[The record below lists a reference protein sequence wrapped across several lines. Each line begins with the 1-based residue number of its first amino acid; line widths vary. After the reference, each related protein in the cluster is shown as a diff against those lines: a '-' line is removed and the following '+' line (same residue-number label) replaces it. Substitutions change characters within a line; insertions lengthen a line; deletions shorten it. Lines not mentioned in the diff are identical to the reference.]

1 MNMHDNKP
9 LLAAALATLLSGNLP
24 AFAQDPIQ
32 NKCVEWKKLN
42 LNAQQTQQISQLDND
57 WQAKYSRMQPQITDL
72 QKKLEQLLPNPK
84 SDPLEIMSTQQ
95 TLARYRESL
104 RNEATT
110 NYLRKRALLNE
121 TQQHQ
126 VEGMVQQMVLDRQR
140 ANSPVQ
146 TEQSPGLMNIVNKI
160 KWAIEP
166 H

>member
-1 MNMHDNKP
+1 MHDNNL
-9 LLAAALATLLSGNLP
+9 LLAAALATMLGSNLP
-24 AFAQDPIQ
+24 AFAQQETIQ
-32 NKCVEWKKLN
+32 YKCVEWKKLN
-42 LNAQQTQQISQLDND
+42 LNGQQTQQVSILDAE
-57 WQAKYSRMQPQITDL
+57 WHTKYMHMQPQIADL

-95 TLARYRESL
+95 TIARYKETL

-110 NYLRKRALLNE
+110 NYLRKRALLND
-121 TQQHQ
+121 TQQRQ
-126 VEGMVQQMVLDRQR
+126 LEGMVQQMVMERQR

-146 TEQSPGLMNIVNKI
+146 TEQSPGIMNIVDKI